1 MRNKL
6 IFIVAVLIQ
15 CVFIEPVLG
24 QTALELEGKYGTPII
39 AYSVSEHLWMTPEF
53 TNDGQI
59 CRARLYP
66 ARISA
71 DTNYLGVGDTLDLW
85 ELKDV
90 LSQLTSPQMR
100 GEKSQPFG
108 MSLLLGQ
115 MAETIFTYKNVT
127 FTFLSSLNF
136 SSSKDSKKATPAQSK
151 SENPMN
157 SDEVFGNSFVRSAEI
172 VTVSWADRTCA
183 NK

>member
-1 MRNKL
+1 MGNKL
-6 IFIVAVLIQ
+6 IFIVAVLMQ
-15 CVFIEPVLG
+15 GVFISTAFG
-24 QTALELEGKYGTPII
+24 QTASELEGRYGKPIK
-39 AYSVSEHLWMTPEF
+39 AYPVSEHLWMTPEF

-59 CRARLYP
+59 CRTRLYP

-90 LSQLTSPQMR
+90 LSQLTPPQMR

-127 FTFLSSLNF
+127 
-136 SSSKDSKKATPAQSK
+136 
-151 SENPMN
+151 
-157 SDEVFGNSFVRSAEI
+157 
-172 VTVSWADRTCA
+172 
-183 NK
+183 